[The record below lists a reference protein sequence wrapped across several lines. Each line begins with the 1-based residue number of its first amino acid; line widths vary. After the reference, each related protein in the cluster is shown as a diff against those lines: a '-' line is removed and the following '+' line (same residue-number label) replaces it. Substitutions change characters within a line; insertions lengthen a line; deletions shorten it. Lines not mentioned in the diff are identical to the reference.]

1 MATNLTQTSFIYP
14 AAEVPVGSLQKTPAT
29 TPLIAQQFNDNLF
42 NNFQGTFNQFVESGQ
57 VWALLIGILLGYLIR
72 SLTAY

>member
-14 AAEVPVGSLQKTPAT
+14 AAEVPVHSLQKAPAT

-42 NNFQGTFNQFVESGQ
+42 NNFQATFNQFVESGQ
-57 VWALLIGILLGYLIR
+57 VWALLVGILLGYLIR

>member
-14 AAEVPVGSLQKTPAT
+14 AAEVPVGSLQKASAT

-42 NNFQGTFNQFVESGQ
+42 NNFQGTFNQFVEFGQ
-57 VWALLIGILLGYLIR
+57 VWALLVGILLGYLIR